1 MSALVVLNVLK
12 FPGPSVNPLVPEE
25 RFTVANPFL
34 RMWQNLKRQIVD
46 DVPEALAICQF
57 DCARARCLLDEGR
70 PCEQLSRKAAR
81 ELVWASP
88 IGTPAPAFRVFSA

>member
-1 MSALVVLNVLK
+1 MSPLVVLNVPFL
-12 FPGPSVNPLVPEE
+12 PRVNSLAPED
-25 RFTVANPFL
+25 RFTAGNPFL

-70 PCEQLSRKAAR
+70 PCEQLSRK
-81 ELVWASP
+81 
-88 IGTPAPAFRVFSA
+88 GTGQSIFDSLLGKPVPAFRVFSS